1 MKVTLDDVCCLL
13 HLPIQGRRFDH
24 RGIATKTDGVDMMVE
39 LLGSTTS
46 EAKSEVNRTRGAHRL
61 FKRSDYKVPDNYE
74 ASER

>member
-13 HLPIQGRRFDH
+13 HLPIQGRLFDH
-24 RGIATKTDGVDMMVE
+24 RGIPTKTDGVDMMVE
-39 LLGSTTS
+39 LLGSTAS

-61 FKRSDYKVPDNYE
+61 FKRSDYKAPDNYE